1 MRIRL
6 LATLALSSVM
16 SLPALASSV
25 ETGRTARAH
34 VRHAHLASPCGRIA
48 GHAHHTVLATP
59 SSIPCREGGARE
71 TRVRETRAREMELRE
86 ARAREARAREARVG
100 ETRVGERG
108 VHLQAAVLTRPVE
121 RRTMA
126 RTATV
131 NRIRWVPPLRG
142 SLASLMRQNER
153 DEAEG
158 LVRIEDDAQLDQME
172 SAGDLVELPASYA
185 LRANPDLPQDRRYCR
200 PWTARFL
207 ADLAASHYA
216 RFHRPLQVNS
226 AVRTV
231 EFQRHL
237 LMINGNAA
245 PAEGDIA
252 SPHLTGAAV
261 DIGKHGLT
269 FSEIAWMRAWLLPLE
284 TAGKI
289 DVEEEF
295 YQSCFHITV
304 YRNYVA
310 PAAPRAV
317 ARRRKSTTTLLAA
330 GVR

>member
-25 ETGRTARAH
+25 ETGRITRAH
-34 VRHAHLASPCGRIA
+34 VRHGRLTSPCGRIA
-48 GHAHHTVLATP
+48 GHARHTVLSTP
-59 SSIPCREGGARE
+59 SSVPCREGTARE
-71 TRVRETRAREMELRE
+71 TRVRETRIRET
-86 ARAREARAREARVG
+86 RARETRARAM
-100 ETRVGERG
+100 RVGERG
-108 VHLQAAVLTRPVE
+108 AHLQAAVLTRPVE
-121 RRTMA
+121 RRSGVRA
-126 RTATV
+126 AAV
-131 NRIRWVPPLRG
+131 NRIRWIPPLRG

-172 SAGDLVELPASYA
+172 SARELVELPASYS

-231 EFQRHL
+231 AFQRHL

-245 PAEGDIA
+245 PAEGELA

-304 YRNYVA
+304 YRSYVR
-310 PAAPRAV
+310 PAAPQAV
-317 ARRRKSTTTLLAA
+317 ARRRKGTTTLLAA

>member
-6 LATLALSSVM
+6 LVALALGSALTVSTMASAADNTRSSNL
-16 SLPALASSV
+16 SEPAI
-25 ETGRTARAH
+25 RRAH
-34 VRHAHLASPCGRIA
+34 LHHAAALPHRH
-48 GHAHHTVLATP
+48 
-59 SSIPCREGGARE
+59 
-71 TRVRETRAREMELRE
+71 
-86 ARAREARAREARVG
+86 
-100 ETRVGERG
+100 
-108 VHLQAAVLTRPVE
+108 VE
-121 RRTMA
+121 RRGRHSIHARVTTA
-126 RTATV
+126 HLERTAAVERTAVLRRTEVARQTGTV
-131 NRIRWVPPLRG
+131 TRIRWVPPLRG

-153 DEAEG
+153 DTAEG
-158 LVRIEDDAQLDQME
+158 LVRIEDDTQLDQME
-172 SAGDLVELPASYA
+172 AAGDIVPLPASA
-185 LRANPDLPQDRRYCR
+185 SLRVNPDLPVNRRYCR
-200 PWTARFL
+200 PWTEHFL

-231 EFQRHL
+231 AFQRHL

-261 DIGKHGLT
+261 DIGKRGLT
-269 FSEIAWMRAWLLPLE
+269 FSEIAWMRAWLLPLQ

-304 YRNYVA
+304 YRSYQR
-310 PAAPRAV
+310 PAAPQAI
-317 ARRRKSTTTLLAA
+317 ARRRNTTTLLAA
-330 GVR
+330 SVR